1 MNRILYATPSEP
13 ETGMRIKDFLRRRWG
28 ISTALLIELKRRDD
42 GICVNGTRV
51 TVNYVLQ
58 EGDRVALNVG
68 DNGADSGFEDLD
80 LPLNILY
87 EDSDVIVLNKPPF
100 LAVHP
105 SKGHV
110 NDTLANCLSH
120 YFHQKGETFVS
131 RCVLRL
137 DRNTSGAVLF
147 AKNAY
152 SHDRLRHGLDE
163 GTVEKEYL
171 ALVHGEPSPRGA
183 IDAPI
188 GHPDEATVRRIVTE
202 HGKPSITEFE
212 TIRSDGEL
220 SLLRVIPK
228 TGRTHQIRLH
238 LSHAGFPIVS
248 DFLYGDENDGILSR
262 HGLHCAKISF
272 IHPVTGKTVT
282 VKAPLAP
289 DMEKI
294 AEGLSPAQRYHTL
307 DRHLRTE
314 YGEKLVKLSLD
325 GGMSCPNRKRGS
337 GCTFCSARGSGDFTP
352 SPILP
357 LQEQLKEAKALIA
370 GKWKGY
376 RYIAYFQAY
385 TNTYAPV
392 DYLEDLFT
400 RAIED
405 PEVAV
410 LSIATRP
417 DCLPDEVLNLLER
430 LNKIKPV
437 WVELGLQTAR
447 DDTADA
453 LNRGYPL
460 SVYEEATKALRTR
473 GIKVI
478 THLIFGLP
486 GETKE
491 DAVASARYAA
501 DHGDGIKIQMLQ
513 ILKGAKMAEQF
524 EREPFDL
531 LTRDEYVQWVCD
543 ALERIPFE
551 TVIHRITGDPPAG
564 ILIAPKWVTD
574 KKSVVAAI
582 HAELDR
588 RNTTQ
593 GHLRQK

>member
-1 MNRILYATPSEP
+1 MNRSLYATLSEQDA
-13 ETGMRIKDFLRRRWG
+13 GLRIKDFLRRRWG

-42 GICVNGTRV
+42 GICINGARV

-58 EGDRVALNVG
+58 EGDRLVLNVG
-68 DNGADSGFEDLD
+68 DDGADSGFEDLD
-80 LPLNILY
+80 LPLNVLY

-110 NDTLANCLSH
+110 NDTLANGLSH

-152 SHDRLRHGLDE
+152 AHDRLRHGLDE
-163 GTVEKEYL
+163 GTVKKEYL
-171 ALVHGEPSPRGA
+171 ALVHGEPSPRGV

-202 HGKPSITEFE
+202 KGKPSLTEFE
-212 TIRSDGEL
+212 TVRSDGKL
-220 SLLRVIPK
+220 SLLRVVPK

-238 LSHAGFPIVS
+238 LSHAGTPIVS
-248 DFLYGDENDGILSR
+248 DFLYGNENDGILSR
-262 HGLHCAKISF
+262 HGLHCAKITF
-272 IHPVTGKTVT
+272 DHPVTSKTVT

-289 DMEKI
+289 DMEKV
-294 AEGLSPAQRYHTL
+294 AECLPPAQRYHTL
-307 DRHLRTE
+307 DRYLKTE

-325 GGMSCPNRKRGS
+325 GGMSCPNRKNGA

-352 SPILP
+352 SPTLP
-357 LQEQLKEAKALIA
+357 LKDQMKEAKALIA
-370 GKWKGY
+370 EKWNGY

-400 RAIED
+400 RTIED

-410 LSIATRP
+410 LSVATRP
-417 DCLPDEVLNLLER
+417 DCLPDEVLDLLER

-437 WVELGLQTAR
+437 WVELGLQTVR
-447 DDTADA
+447 DDTANA
-453 LNRGYPL
+453 LHRGYPL
-460 SVYEEATKALRTR
+460 AVYDRATEALRAR

-491 DAVASARYAA
+491 DAVASAQYAA
-501 DHGDGIKIQMLQ
+501 EHGDGIKIQMLQ
-513 ILKGAKMAEQF
+513 ILKGARMAEQF
-524 EREPFDL
+524 ESAPFDL
-531 LTRDEYVQWVCD
+531 LPLDEYVQWVCD
-543 ALERIPFE
+543 ALEQIPPK
-551 TVIHRITGDPPAG
+551 TVIHRITGDPPTES
-564 ILIAPKWVTD
+564 LIAPRWVAD

-582 HAELDR
+582 QAELNR
-588 RNTTQ
+588 RDTIQ
-593 GHLRQK
+593 GCLRPE